1 MSKFKEKL
9 KKFGSKTKNV
19 VRKNPKLVGV
29 LLGGAVVVS
38 GGNATGLLET
48 SEIISVAVQLIAA
61 FGW

>member
-29 LLGGAVVVS
+29 LLGGAVIVS
-38 GGNATGLLET
+38 GGSATGLLET
-48 SEIISVAVQLIAA
+48 SEIISIAVQLITA
-61 FGW
+61 FG

>member
-61 FGW
+61 FG

>member
-38 GGNATGLLET
+38 GGSATGLLET
-48 SEIISVAVQLIAA
+48 SEIISVAVQLITA
-61 FGW
+61 FG